1 MRLNLDLIVP
11 LDHTFWI
18 ATGDAYVMMI
28 SRLDC
33 RAPAVVGGTIDRSGI
48 PTGTDALTTPFGA
61 LMYHLL
67 AHCTIFPHTTPFLG
81 LPHNFFAYNTMCNLT
96 I

>member
-33 RAPAVVGGTIDRSGI
+33 RAPAVGDGGWVARL
-48 PTGTDALTTPFGA
+48 TGPEFQLALTP
-61 LMYHLL
+61 LQHHLV
-67 AHCTIFPHTTPFLG
+67 P
-81 LPHNFFAYNTMCNLT
+81 
-96 I
+96 